1 MYYTMKLKGLLAL
14 LSVAIL
20 FGMVGCVAPEGA
32 LSGVAKRGGEQ
43 IEICTQTPSRTSNSG
58 LNTLWSE
65 GDAINI
71 FHAESGSDG
80 YLNDGEFSLVE
91 AAEGRFQGRLNAD
104 GELVVGTT
112 YDWYACYPYSAEL
125 SSPKVVGRRFVIGS
139 PADACQVQRGNG
151 STSHMAGEYMP
162 LVGVAKGVKAEDK
175 PAIAMRN
182 IASMVE
188 LRLKNNSDKSVK
200 VKNIAFSV
208 EGCALVGAFNVDFSD
223 IDKISCT
230 PYDGA
235 VSDTAL
241 LQVENAA
248 AVAGASDALFY
259 VAVAPFKAQSGSEI
273 SFDITLVNES
283 GEEEHCTKSQRLEST
298 TSFVSGKCKTIVLNY
313 DAEITSVEVEM
324 DALPPM
330 DSDVA
335 LLKTRIMC
343 YNVRN
348 CKGMDDAI
356 DYQRVGQVVA
366 RQNPDL
372 VAVQELDSMTTRYK
386 NQDVLKNIA
395 DVAGMY
401 ATFGA
406 ARDYKGGKYGVGVL
420 SKEKPISHRRVT
432 LPCTN
437 EERVL
442 LIVEFKD
449 YYFCSTHYS
458 LLEEY
463 RIIASNI
470 ICEEAAKL
478 DKPMF
483 VAGDFNALRDAEPM
497 QILAQDFYVFEK
509 MYDKLTFPA
518 DVPTKEIDFIC
529 MYKHHSVVPVVYNHV
544 VVPAVVES
552 DHRPIVADIE
562 LYKR

>member
-1 MYYTMKLKGLLAL
+1 
-14 LSVAIL
+14 
-20 FGMVGCVAPEGA
+20 
-32 LSGVAKRGGEQ
+32 
-43 IEICTQTPSRTSNSG
+43 
-58 LNTLWSE
+58 
-65 GDAINI
+65 
-71 FHAESGSDG
+71 
-80 YLNDGEFSLVE
+80 
-91 AAEGRFQGRLNAD
+91 
-104 GELVVGTT
+104 
-112 YDWYACYPYSAEL
+112 
-125 SSPKVVGRRFVIGS
+125 
-139 PADACQVQRGNG
+139 
-151 STSHMAGEYMP
+151 
-162 LVGVAKGVKAEDK
+162 
-175 PAIAMRN
+175 
-182 IASMVE
+182 
-188 LRLKNNSDKSVK
+188 
-200 VKNIAFSV
+200 
-208 EGCALVGAFNVDFSD
+208 
-223 IDKISCT
+223 
-230 PYDGA
+230 
-235 VSDTAL
+235 
-241 LQVENAA
+241 
-248 AVAGASDALFY
+248 
-259 VAVAPFKAQSGSEI
+259 
-273 SFDITLVNES
+273 
-283 GEEEHCTKSQRLEST
+283 
-298 TSFVSGKCKTIVLNY
+298 
-313 DAEITSVEVEM
+313 
-324 DALPPM
+324 
-330 DSDVA
+330 
-335 LLKTRIMC
+335 
-343 YNVRN
+343 
-348 CKGMDDAI
+348 
-356 DYQRVGQVVA
+356 
-366 RQNPDL
+366 
-372 VAVQELDSMTTRYK
+372 
-386 NQDVLKNIA
+386 
-395 DVAGMY
+395 MY

-432 LPCTN
+432 LPCTS